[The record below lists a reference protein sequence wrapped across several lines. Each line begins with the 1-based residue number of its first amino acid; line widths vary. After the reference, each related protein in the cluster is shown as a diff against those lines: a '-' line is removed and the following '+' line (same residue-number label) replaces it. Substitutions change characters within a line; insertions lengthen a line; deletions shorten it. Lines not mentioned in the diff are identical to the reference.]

1 MVKNFLVI
9 IDEQYPSSLSVKR
22 GSCGIDDFF
31 DDWVDEHPSSTIKN
45 VQVQTYISQD
55 DGCEYNRCFLW
66 IVSEVDEHGSPIREV
81 VE

>member
-1 MVKNFLVI
+1 MT
-9 IDEQYPSSLSVKR
+9 
-22 GSCGIDDFF
+22 FF